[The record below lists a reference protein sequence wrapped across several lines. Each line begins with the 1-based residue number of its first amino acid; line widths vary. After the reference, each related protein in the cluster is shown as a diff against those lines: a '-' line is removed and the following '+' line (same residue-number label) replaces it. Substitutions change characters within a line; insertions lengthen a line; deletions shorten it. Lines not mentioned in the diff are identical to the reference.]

1 MATYGNFEA
10 FPGVEFTDP
19 TITPNSIGV
28 SIDSVSPPQIGV
40 DVLLEVA
47 DAVKASVRL
56 SNVPVENLDYEPT
69 SLMTRI
75 TDYLNANHLI
85 S

>member
-19 TITPNSIGV
+19 TITPSSIGV
-28 SIDSVSPPQIGV
+28 TIDEVTPPEIGV
-40 DVLLEVA
+40 DVLLEVTG
-47 DAVKASVRL
+47 AVKASVRL
-56 SNVPVENLDYEPT
+56 NNVPVNNLDYDPT

-75 TDYLNANHLI
+75 MEYLNANHLI